1 MDIVAGDWLVGP
13 YGLYDRFTFF
23 FSTDANLPYKE
34 FRVMGEHTMKW
45 MNQHLFLL
53 PRSLEVDF
61 QFRYLQVLR
70 LRRIYSRQDEC
81 RHLMFTGVTG
91 NQNIQYPT
99 AIMFPF
105 VFDEDEVS
113 CADDDPDV
121 EYLEDTCTAWDQV
134 RHEVQSATGDIAAD
148 HQMSDHL

>member
-1 MDIVAGDWLVGP
+1 
-13 YGLYDRFTFF
+13 
-23 FSTDANLPYKE
+23 
-34 FRVMGEHTMKW
+34 
-45 MNQHLFLL
+45 
-53 PRSLEVDF
+53 
-61 QFRYLQVLR
+61 
-70 LRRIYSRQDEC
+70 
-81 RHLMFTGVTG
+81 MFTGVTG

-121 EYLEDTCTAWDQV
+121 EYLEDTCMAWEQV

-148 HQMSDHL
+148 HQMSDRL